1 MVQNSMITGSTK
13 IKLNP
18 CHSSI
23 IAGATHLT
31 PYTRVIME
39 STSCAT
45 NVSITNA
52 VMDLPTLRQFVL
64 ATG

>member
-1 MVQNSMITGSTK
+1 M
-13 IKLNP
+13 
-18 CHSSI
+18 
-23 IAGATHLT
+23 
-31 PYTRVIME
+31 ME

-52 VMDLPTLRQFVL
+52 AMDLPTLRQFVL